1 MSAVPS
7 LTLTIRGASA
17 TRMIVVDGPS
27 VTIGRGAD
35 CTIVLA
41 DTRRAISRLHAS
53 IEWRDGHYVLTDSGS
68 NPTLINGHIL
78 KVSREAVLR
87 DADALSI
94 GEYLIELG
102 IDGPSTSDDAT
113 IVAMLRGVSRG
124 MQAANTSLAT
134 TWHGSNDG
142 SSAGH
147 RGSAAAEPSGKAFDN
162 LTMVRLPSRK
172 RGALPE
178 SVTVAASAEPD
189 RIANLFRSE
198 HDSSPAHGLTATVAD
213 RRDDTVKR
221 SAAP

>member
-1 MSAVPS
+1 MSAAPS

-41 DTRRAISRLHAS
+41 DTRRAISRLHAC

-102 IDGPSTSDDAT
+102 MTDRRRAT
-113 IVAMLRGVSRG
+113 MRRSLPCCEVCRGACRRPIRRSRRRGTAAMTVRPRCAG
-124 MQAANTSLAT
+124 AA
-134 TWHGSNDG
+134 
-142 SSAGH
+142 
-147 RGSAAAEPSGKAFDN
+147 R
-162 LTMVRLPSRK
+162 RPSR
-172 RGALPE
+172 
-178 SVTVAASAEPD
+178 
-189 RIANLFRSE
+189 
-198 HDSSPAHGLTATVAD
+198 PAKHSTT
-213 RRDDTVKR
+213 
-221 SAAP
+221 